1 MFTQN
6 LTTAKFTLMKKI
18 KFTPSL
24 HHDFDRSKRSKFAI
38 SLHKVTTA
46 GTACK
51 PNVSLF
57 FVHHRDTTPKLETTI
72 PRQPNIRLRPAKE
85 QIL

>member
-1 MFTQN
+1 MFTQS

-18 KFTPSL
+18 KFKPSL
-24 HHDFDRSKRSKFAI
+24 HFDIRSKFAL

-46 GTACK
+46 DTACK
-51 PNVSLF
+51 PNVSLI
-57 FVHHRDTTPKLETTI
+57 FVHHTTPKLETTI
-72 PRQPNIRLRPAKE
+72 SRQPNIRLRRAEE